1 MGLVL
6 LLLLCKIV
14 RQVYFNENIIDCQDT
29 SDDGDGECVVDAMVS
44 EDEDQMSIVDNED
57 HLVKDDIAMDIVD
70 TPIIP
75 DPHEQLNEK
84 VYLVTREG
92 GLMLESTA

>member
-1 MGLVL
+1 MV

-14 RQVYFNENIIDCQDT
+14 RQVYFNENIIDCQDG
-29 SDDGDGECVVDAMVS
+29 SGDDGECVVDAGVS

-70 TPIIP
+70 TPTIS
-75 DPHEQLNEK
+75 DPHELLNEK
-84 VYLVTREG
+84 VCLVTRG
-92 GLMLESTA
+92 G